1 MIIDYT
7 YFIGKLRLPQTGNTE
22 GREEIDGLIEIYEP
36 EYLRKALGLDLYEAF
51 TEGIVG
57 SPGGYEQR
65 WIDLLDG
72 ITFDYKGFNRKWNGF
87 DPEDKLTP
95 IANYVYYRY
104 LEDTA
109 SDVTLAGTSTG
120 KTDNNART
128 APMQKMVNAWNDMV
142 EMNHELHRFL
152 LHNDAYPEYVDRQT
166 DIEVFRFKNG
176 HDL

>member
-22 GREEIDGLIEIYEP
+22 GREEIEGLIEIYEP
-36 EYLRKALGLDLYEAF
+36 EYLRKVLGLDLYEAF
-51 TEGIVG
+51 TEGIAG
-57 SPGGYEQR
+57 SGTPDQR
-65 WIDLLDG
+65 WVDLLEG
-72 ITFDYKGFNRKWNGF
+72 ITFDHHGVNHRWNGF

-104 LEDTA
+104 LEDTV

-128 APMQKMVNAWNDMV
+128 SPMQKMVNAWNDMV
-142 EMNHELHRFL
+142 DMNSELDRL
-152 LHNDAYPEYVDRQT
+152 LHNNTDYPEYVLKQT
-166 DIEVFRFKNG
+166 GRELFGYKNG